1 MSFLL
6 LLTKHQNA
14 YNGGHRVHMVLNAG
28 GILLLTTGNQRRDK
42 DLMTVFIILLL
53 APYLWISSVE

>member
-1 MSFLL
+1 
-6 LLTKHQNA
+6 
-14 YNGGHRVHMVLNAG
+14 MVLNAG